1 MAEFRAATA
10 EQQAFLGDLL
20 DAGLLI
26 ASGVPGVYGRVE
38 RRSRTCA
45 APSTR
50 PSRGSVPTTAPSGC
64 AFRRSCPGRQFEDSG
79 YLKSFPHLAGT
90 IFDFDGSEAE
100 ALEQQDRASRHED
113 WSEFQTMSDL
123 VLVPAACYPV
133 YPAIAARGPLAPG
146 GRDRRRRR
154 LLRAS
159 AASPPATRRGCRCST
174 SARSSASASPRRSPT
189 GARCGATA
197 RSSCCAGSG
206 STPTSTSPPTR
217 SSAAAGG

>member
-10 EQQAFLGDLL
+10 EQQAFLADLL

-26 ASGVPGVYGRVE
+26 ASGVPGVYGRSSAFEDVRDAFDGAVTRVGADDGAE
-38 RRSRTCA
+38 RLRFPPVVPRT
-45 APSTR
+45 
-50 PSRGSVPTTAPSGC
+50 
-64 AFRRSCPGRQFEDSG
+64 QFEDTG

-154 LLRAS
+154 RLRVPQRALRRPG
-159 AASPPATRRGCRCST
+159 AAADVPPAGDRPHRR
-174 SARSSASASPRRSPT
+174 ARGRRRM
-189 GARCGATA
+189 ARHVA
-197 RSSCCAGSG
+197 
-206 STPTSTSPPTR
+206 
-217 SSAAAGG
+217 